1 MSSPLNAA
9 ALPRQAAAVPP
20 RRKRASGASHK
31 RWLPALFLGP
41 AVLIMAVACLYP
53 VLSAFQLA
61 LFDWNMGTPWSE
73 ARWVGLDNF
82 RAAFSNPQVWSSLWT
97 TLLFAAVC
105 VSAEMVLGIALA
117 LALEHPVR
125 GTAFFRTLFILP
137 MMIAPIAVGLAW
149 RYLFDAQFGLINA
162 VLALFG
168 IAAKGW
174 LSDPSLAF
182 MAIVVAD
189 VWQWTPFVF
198 IMMVAALANVDGAVI
213 EASRIDGAR
222 WWQMT
227 FLVKLPMV
235 MNVIA
240 ITLMMRLIDAFRV
253 LEVIYVL
260 TFGGPGDS
268 TEILALH
275 IYKTAF
281 VGQQLGV
288 AAAISVLLLVVVA
301 ALSWGA
307 LRLSNPMKNER

>member
-1 MSSPLNAA
+1 MKRS
-9 ALPRQAAAVPP
+9 RWVP
-20 RRKRASGASHK
+20 
-31 RWLPALFLGP
+31 WFYIGP
-41 AVLIMAVACLYP
+41 AVLVMAAACLYP
-53 VLSAFQLA
+53 VLSAFHLG
-61 LFDWNMGTPWSE
+61 FYDWSMGTPWSS
-73 ARWVGLDNF
+73 AKWVGFDSF
-82 RAAFSNPQVWSSLWT
+82 ISAFTNPRVWSSLWT
-97 TLLFAAVC
+97 TLQFAAIA

-125 GTAFFRTLFILP
+125 GMAVFRTLFILP

-149 RYLFDAQFGLINA
+149 RYMFDAQFGLINA
-162 VLALFG
+162 LLALCG
-168 IAAKGW
+168 VAAKGW
-174 LSDPSLAF
+174 LSDPTLAF
-182 MAIVVAD
+182 AAIVIAD

-198 IMMVAALANVDGAVI
+198 IMMIAALANIDSAVM
-213 EASRIDGAR
+213 EASRIDGAN
-222 WWQMT
+222 WWQAT

-235 MNVIA
+235 MHVIA

-288 AAAISVLLLVVVA
+288 ASAISVLLLVVVA
-301 ALSWGA
+301 LLSLAALK
-307 LRLSNPMKNER
+307 LSNPMKQEAA

>member
-1 MSSPLNAA
+1 MRTPSW
-9 ALPRQAAAVPP
+9 V
-20 RRKRASGASHK
+20 
-31 RWLPALFLGP
+31 PALYLGP
-41 AVLIMAVACLYP
+41 AVLIMAAACLYP
-53 VLSAFQLA
+53 VVSAFQLG
-61 LFDWNMGTPWSE
+61 LFDWSMGTPWSE

-82 RAAFSNPQVWSSLWT
+82 VSAFANARVWSSLWT

-105 VSAEMVLGIALA
+105 VSAEMVLGTALA
-117 LALEHPVR
+117 LALERPVR

-137 MMIAPIAVGLAW
+137 MMIAPIAVGLVW
-149 RYLFDAQFGLINA
+149 RYMFDAQFGLINA
-162 VLALFG
+162 VLALFKMVPM
-168 IAAKGW
+168 AW
-174 LSDPSLAF
+174 LADPTLAF
-182 MAIVVAD
+182 TAIVVAD
-189 VWQWTPFVF
+189 IWQWTPFVF

-235 MNVIA
+235 AHVIA

-253 LEVIYVL
+253 LEVVYVL

-301 ALSWGA
+301 LLSWGA
-307 LRLSNPMKNER
+307 LRLSNPLKNDR

>member
-1 MSSPLNAA
+1 MKRSAW
-9 ALPRQAAAVPP
+9 VP
-20 RRKRASGASHK
+20 
-31 RWLPALFLGP
+31 WFYIGP
-41 AVLIMAVACLYP
+41 AVLVMAAACLYP
-53 VLSAFQLA
+53 VISAFQLG
-61 LFDWNMGTPWSE
+61 FYDWSMGTPWSS
-73 ARWVGLDNF
+73 AKWVGFDSF
-82 RAAFSNPQVWSSLWT
+82 ISAFSNPRVWSSLWT
-97 TLLFAAVC
+97 TLQFAAIAVT
-105 VSAEMVLGIALA
+105 AEMVLGIALA

-125 GTAFFRTLFILP
+125 GMSIFRTLFILP

-149 RYLFDAQFGLINA
+149 RYMFDAQFGLINA

-168 IAAKGW
+168 VAAKGW

-182 MAIVVAD
+182 TAIVIAD
-189 VWQWTPFVF
+189 IWQWTPFVF
-198 IMMVAALANVDGAVI
+198 IMMVAALANIDGAVM
-213 EASRIDGAR
+213 EATRIDGAN
-222 WWQMT
+222 WWQAT

-235 MNVIA
+235 MHVIA

-288 AAAISVLLLVVVA
+288 ASAISVLLLIVVA
-301 ALSWGA
+301 LLSLAA
-307 LRLSNPMKNER
+307 LRLSNPMKQEVS

>member
-1 MSSPLNAA
+1 MKTA
-9 ALPRQAAAVPP
+9 RWVP
-20 RRKRASGASHK
+20 
-31 RWLPALFLGP
+31 WFYVGP
-41 AVLIMAVACLYP
+41 AVLVMAVACLYP
-53 VLSAFQLA
+53 VISAFQLG
-61 LFDWNMGTPWSE
+61 FYDWSMGTPWSS
-73 ARWVGLDNF
+73 ARWVGIDSF
-82 RAAFSNPQVWSSLWT
+82 VSAFSNPRVWSSLWT
-97 TLLFAAVC
+97 TLVFAAVC
-105 VSAEMVLGIALA
+105 VTAEMVLGIALA

-125 GTAFFRTLFILP
+125 GMAFFRTLFILP

-149 RYLFDAQFGLINA
+149 RYMFDAQFGLINA
-162 VLALFG
+162 VLGLLG
-168 IAAKGW
+168 IAAKSW
-174 LSDPSLAF
+174 LADPTLAF
-182 MAIVVAD
+182 VAIVIAD
-189 VWQWTPFVF
+189 IWQWTPFVF
-198 IMMVAALANVDGAVI
+198 IMMIAALANVDSSVI

-235 MNVIA
+235 MHVIA

-301 ALSWGA
+301 LLSWGA
-307 LRLSNPMKNER
+307 LRLSNPMKSDMR

>member
-1 MSSPLNAA
+1 MRTPHW
-9 ALPRQAAAVPP
+9 V
-20 RRKRASGASHK
+20 
-31 RWLPALFLGP
+31 PALFVGP
-41 AVLIMAVACLYP
+41 AVLVMAAACLYP
-53 VLSAFQLA
+53 VLSAFQLS
-61 LFDWNMGTPWSE
+61 LFDWSMGTPWSS
-73 ARWVGLDNF
+73 ARFVGLDGF
-82 RAAFSNPQVWSSLWT
+82 VSAFSNPRVWSSLWT

-125 GTAFFRTLFILP
+125 GMAIFRTLFILP

-149 RYLFDAQFGLINA
+149 RYMFDAQFGLINA
-162 VLALFG
+162 LLGLVGISAQTWLA
-168 IAAKGW
+168 
-174 LSDPSLAF
+174 DPTLAF
-182 MAIVVAD
+182 AAIVIAD

-198 IMMVAALANVDGAVI
+198 IMMIAALAGVDGSVI
-213 EASRIDGAR
+213 EASRIDGAN

-227 FLVKLPMV
+227 FRVKLPMV
-235 MNVIA
+235 MHVIA

-301 ALSWGA
+301 LLSWGA
-307 LRLSNPMKNER
+307 LRLSNPMKGEAR

>member
-1 MSSPLNAA
+1 M
-9 ALPRQAAAVPP
+9 RQAKWV
-20 RRKRASGASHK
+20 
-31 RWLPALFLGP
+31 PALFLGP
-41 AVLIMAVACLYP
+41 AILVMVAACLYP
-53 VLSAFQLA
+53 VVSAFQLS
-61 LFDWNMGTPWSE
+61 LFDWSMGTPWSS
-73 ARWVGLDNF
+73 ARWVGWDNF
-82 RAAFSNPQVWSSLWT
+82 VSALSNPRVWSSLWT
-97 TLLFAAVC
+97 TLLFAGVC
-105 VSAEMVLGIALA
+105 VSAEMLLGIALA

-125 GTAFFRTLFILP
+125 GMALFRTLFILP

-162 VLALFG
+162 LLGLFG
-168 IAAKGW
+168 IAAKTW
-174 LSDPSLAF
+174 LADPTLAF
-182 MAIVVAD
+182 VAIVIAD

-198 IMMVAALANVDGAVI
+198 IMMIAALASVDTAVI

-235 MNVIA
+235 MHVIA

-281 VGQQLGV
+281 IGQQLGV
-288 AAAISVLLLVVVA
+288 AAAVSILLLLVVA
-301 ALSWGA
+301 LLSWLA
-307 LRLSNPMKNER
+307 LRLSNPLKDER

>member
-1 MSSPLNAA
+1 MKTPRWVPL
-9 ALPRQAAAVPP
+9 LY
-20 RRKRASGASHK
+20 
-31 RWLPALFLGP
+31 LGP
-41 AVLIMAVACLYP
+41 AVVVMAAACLYP

-61 LFDWNMGTPWSE
+61 GYDWAMGTPWTS
-73 ARWVGLDNF
+73 ARWVGWDNVVS
-82 RAAFSNPQVWSSLWT
+82 AFANPRMWSSLLT

-125 GTAFFRTLFILP
+125 GMALFRTLFILP

-149 RYLFDAQFGLINA
+149 RYMFDAQFGLINA
-162 VLALFG
+162 LLNAVGLNAQIWLA
-168 IAAKGW
+168 
-174 LSDPSLAF
+174 DPHLAF
-182 MAIVVAD
+182 IAIVVAD
-189 VWQWTPFVF
+189 IWQWTPFVF
-198 IMMVAALANVDGAVI
+198 IMMIAALAGIDGSVI
-213 EASRIDGAR
+213 EAARIDGAR
-222 WWQMT
+222 WWQQT

-235 MNVIA
+235 MHVIA

-253 LEVIYVL
+253 LEVVYVL

-301 ALSWGA
+301 LLSWAA
-307 LRLSNPMKNER
+307 LKLSNPMQGEPR

>member
-1 MSSPLNAA
+1 MKRSAW
-9 ALPRQAAAVPP
+9 VP
-20 RRKRASGASHK
+20 
-31 RWLPALFLGP
+31 WFYIGP
-41 AVLIMAVACLYP
+41 AVLVMAAACLYP
-53 VLSAFQLA
+53 VISAFQLG
-61 LFDWNMGTPWSE
+61 FYDWSMGTPWSS
-73 ARWVGLDNF
+73 AKWVGFDSF
-82 RAAFSNPQVWSSLWT
+82 ISAFSNPRVWSSLWT
-97 TLLFAAVC
+97 TLQFAAIAVT
-105 VSAEMVLGIALA
+105 AEMVLGIALA

-125 GTAFFRTLFILP
+125 GMSIFRTLFILP

-149 RYLFDAQFGLINA
+149 RYMFDAQFGLINA

-168 IAAKGW
+168 VAAKGW

-182 MAIVVAD
+182 AAIVVAD
-189 VWQWTPFVF
+189 IWQWTPFVF
-198 IMMVAALANVDGAVI
+198 IMMVAALANIDGAVM
-213 EASRIDGAR
+213 EATRIDGAN
-222 WWQMT
+222 WWQAT

-235 MNVIA
+235 MHVIA

-288 AAAISVLLLVVVA
+288 ASAISVLLLIVVA
-301 ALSWGA
+301 LLSLAA
-307 LRLSNPMKNER
+307 LRLSNPMKQDAS

>member
-1 MSSPLNAA
+1 MRTSRWI
-9 ALPRQAAAVPP
+9 ALLYV
-20 RRKRASGASHK
+20 
-31 RWLPALFLGP
+31 GP
-41 AVLIMAVACLYP
+41 AVAVMAAACLYP

-61 LFDWNMGTPWSE
+61 GYDWSMGTPWSS
-73 ARWVGLDNF
+73 ARWVGWSNF
-82 RAAFSNPQVWSSLWT
+82 VSAFGNPRVWSSLWT
-97 TLLFAAVC
+97 TLLFAGVC
-105 VSAEMVLGIALA
+105 VSIEMVLGIALA

-125 GTAFFRTLFILP
+125 GMSFFRTLFILP

-149 RYLFDAQFGLINA
+149 RYMFDAQFGLINA
-162 VLALFG
+162 VLGLAG
-168 IAAKGW
+168 VQPQIW
-174 LSDPSLAF
+174 LADPGLAF
-182 MAIVVAD
+182 VAIVIAD

-198 IMMVAALANVDGAVI
+198 IMMIAALANVDGSVI
-213 EASRIDGAR
+213 EASRIDGAN

-227 FLVKLPMV
+227 FRVKLPMV
-235 MNVIA
+235 MHVVA
-240 ITLMMRLIDAFRV
+240 ITLMMRLVDAFRV

-301 ALSWGA
+301 LLSWGA
-307 LRLSNPMKNER
+307 LRLSNPMKDEAR

>member
-1 MSSPLNAA
+1 MAA
-9 ALPRQAAAVPP
+9 
-20 RRKRASGASHK
+20 
-31 RWLPALFLGP
+31 
-41 AVLIMAVACLYP
+41 ACLYP
-53 VLSAFQLA
+53 VISAIQLGF
-61 LFDWNMGTPWSE
+61 FDWNMGTPWSQ
-73 ARWVGLDNF
+73 AHWVGVSNF
-82 RAAFSNPQVWSSLWT
+82 VSAFSNPRVWSSLWT
-97 TLLFAAVC
+97 TLMFAAVC

-149 RYLFDAQFGLINA
+149 RYIFDAQFGPLNA
-162 VLALFG
+162 LLGVFGVAPMAWLA
-168 IAAKGW
+168 
-174 LSDPSLAF
+174 DPALAF
-182 MAIVVAD
+182 VAIVIAD

-227 FLVKLPMV
+227 FRVKLPMV

-253 LEVIYVL
+253 LEVVYVL

-268 TEILALH
+268 TEILSLH

-288 AAAISVLLLVVVA
+288 AAAVSVLLLVVVA
-301 ALSWGA
+301 GLSWGA
-307 LRLSNPMKNER
+307 LRLSNPMKDSQ